1 MKRHWFKKEVIFII
15 EILTAIGDPSLN
27 NALRFE
33 NEFEVPE
40 KDISYREGVLES
52 LEKEKNIDII
62 ILYEKIPGEIDFI
75 NLIKNIKLI
84 NNKIIIFFILEK
96 ENEELQNLLKTEN
109 IKNIFYINEI
119 NINDF
124 INKIKN
130 VKTNNENKLNEEIIK
145 LKNIINK
152 KNEEILKY
160 KNNKFVENNFN
171 KSKNIIVIIGEK
183 FSGKTLIINNLKNV
197 IKNNELYNFNEIN
210 INNYLEIE
218 KNNHLNSKLI
228 FIVETQ
234 PEVLIR
240 NKKIINKLIYEN
252 KINSKNI
259 YIIFNKINKYS
270 PNINISKNLYK
281 EFNIIG
287 KIYFNNYCDFIN
299 NEKNKFNKE
308 NKKLKRTYN
317 KIFNKLLIDK

>member
-130 VKTNNENKLNEEIIK
+130 VKTNNENKLNKKIIK
-145 LKNIINK
+145 LKNINNK
-152 KNEEILKY
+152 KKKEILK
-160 KNNKFVENNFN
+160 
-171 KSKNIIVIIGEK
+171 
-183 FSGKTLIINNLKNV
+183 
-197 IKNNELYNFNEIN
+197 
-210 INNYLEIE
+210 
-218 KNNHLNSKLI
+218 
-228 FIVETQ
+228 
-234 PEVLIR
+234 
-240 NKKIINKLIYEN
+240 
-252 KINSKNI
+252 
-259 YIIFNKINKYS
+259 
-270 PNINISKNLYK
+270 
-281 EFNIIG
+281 
-287 KIYFNNYCDFIN
+287 
-299 NEKNKFNKE
+299 
-308 NKKLKRTYN
+308 
-317 KIFNKLLIDK
+317 

>member
-1 MKRHWFKKEVIFII
+1 MIFII

-33 NEFEVPE
+33 NEIEVPE
-40 KDISYREGVLES
+40 KDISYREGILEC

-62 ILYEKIPGEIDFI
+62 ILYEKIPGEID
-75 NLIKNIKLI
+75 LITLI
-84 NNKIIIFFILEK
+84 
-96 ENEELQNLLKTEN
+96 NEELKNLLKLEN

-130 VKTNNENKLNEEIIK
+130 VKINNENKLNEEIIK

-160 KNNKFVENNFN
+160 KNNQFLENNFN
-171 KSKNIIVIIGEK
+171 NRKNIIAIIGEK

-218 KNNHLNSKLI
+218 KINFLNSKLI

-299 NEKNKFNKE
+299 NEKNNFNKE

>member
-1 MKRHWFKKEVIFII
+1 MIFII

-33 NEFEVPE
+33 NEIEVPE
-40 KDISYREGVLES
+40 KDISYREGILEC

-62 ILYEKIPGEIDFI
+62 ILYEKIPGEIDLI
-75 NLIKNIKLI
+75 TLIKNIKLI
-84 NNKIIIFFILEK
+84 NKKINIFFILEK
-96 ENEELQNLLKTEN
+96 ENEELKNLLKLEN

-130 VKTNNENKLNEEIIK
+130 VKINNENKLNEEIIK

-160 KNNKFVENNFN
+160 KNNQFLENNFN
-171 KSKNIIVIIGEK
+171 NRKNIIAIIGEK

-218 KNNHLNSKLI
+218 KINFLNSKLI

-270 PNINISKNLYK
+270 
-281 EFNIIG
+281 
-287 KIYFNNYCDFIN
+287 
-299 NEKNKFNKE
+299 
-308 NKKLKRTYN
+308 
-317 KIFNKLLIDK
+317 